1 MRAFLPEHGLARAA
15 ILDHLTA
22 LKRGDIAWAQGR
34 APIYVFKGD
43 DAVASVARE
52 AFLEYFSENALG
64 AKRAFPSIKQME
76 EDIVGIG
83 LSLLNAPAESTG
95 YFTTGGTES
104 IIGAVKAC
112 RNWSRERRGRRD
124 QRFNMVLPETGHPAF
139 TKAGDLMD
147 IEVRRVPVGV
157 DLRADPAAME
167 GAIDADTILI
177 VGSSPCFPYGVVDSI
192 EALSEI
198 ALRRGVWL
206 HVDACVGG
214 YLAPFVAALGFDV
227 PRWDFRVPGVCSI
240 SADLHKFGYCPKP
253 ASTVFYRSADLARH
267 QVFEYDVWPNGLYST
282 ATVVGTRPGGAV
294 AGAWATLHNLG
305 RDGYLRITGR
315 LMELVAAYR
324 SGIES
329 IPGLHVNGKPH
340 LSILSF
346 SSDGVDM
353 LQVGERMRP
362 RGWLPGFIRKPP
374 GMHLMLSLIHQ
385 PAREPY
391 LADLRA
397 CVDEVRASL
406 ETDRPAVKVT
416 Y

>member
-1 MRAFLPEHGLARAA
+1 
-15 ILDHLTA
+15 
-22 LKRGDIAWAQGR
+22 
-34 APIYVFKGD
+34 
-43 DAVASVARE
+43 
-52 AFLEYFSENALG
+52 
-64 AKRAFPSIKQME
+64 
-76 EDIVGIG
+76 
-83 LSLLNAPAESTG
+83 
-95 YFTTGGTES
+95 
-104 IIGAVKAC
+104 
-112 RNWSRERRGRRD
+112 
-124 QRFNMVLPETGHPAF
+124 
-139 TKAGDLMD
+139 MD

-177 VGSSPCFPYGVVDSI
+177 VGSSPCFSYGVVDPI
-192 EALSEI
+192 DALSEV

-253 ASTVFYRSADLARH
+253 ASTVFYRSTDLARH

-282 ATVVGTRPGGAV
+282 ATIVGTRPGGAV
-294 AGAWATLHNLG
+294 AGAWATLQNLG
-305 RDGYLRITGR
+305 RDGYLRITGQ
-315 LMELVAAYR
+315 LMELVAAYHA
-324 SGIES
+324 GIES
-329 IPGLHVNGKPH
+329 IPGLHVNGDPH

-374 GMHLMLSLIHQ
+374 GMHLMLSLIHE
-385 PAREPY
+385 PAREPF
-391 LADLRA
+391 LVDLRA
-397 CVDEVRASL
+397 CVNEVSAGL
-406 ETDRPAVKVT
+406 ETDQPAVKVT